1 MQINSS
7 LLPIMNEKNRIL
19 GPKSYVAMWWGDAVM
34 VGSFMLG
41 SSLIPP
47 FGQLN
52 LTQAFLALI
61 LANVLAALL
70 FALNGKVGWKHGIP
84 MVVQLRSSFGPIGA
98 KVPSLMRAVPA
109 LFWYGVQS
117 WLGAMALNQIFT
129 DIIGFNNVWVW
140 FFAFQAF
147 QIYLSAKGIKSIKWI
162 EIVGAIV
169 IMLGVIYLIFLFLDT
184 FGFEVQE
191 TTNIDGSWGIP
202 FWLAMAVLIGQFS
215 ALLLNVS
222 DYTRYFPRKS
232 SGKTFIG
239 SHIVGIVPP
248 MILLP
253 FVGILGAAAVGIWN
267 PVDIISRHISN
278 LFASIVILLFI
289 AIAQITTNL
298 VANIMPPVLVAME
311 LFKISWEKACV
322 IVGVLGVFTCPWW
335 IMTDSAF
342 LMFISV
348 VSAFLG
354 PIFAVMVADFYVIH
368 KGNYN
373 VAKLYEVENLF
384 KAFKGWNPAAFIAI
398 GVGTVFSFINVDLS
412 WLLGII
418 PAAVVYVVVM
428 KVWVVK
434 HERYVSEGMEQSFKN
449 TNHLDLEIQE
459 DVLQKTNTL

>member
-1 MQINSS
+1 MEKNYD
-7 LLPIMNEKNRIL
+7 LRPIMNEKNRIL
-19 GPKSYVAMWWGDAVM
+19 GPKAYVAMWWGDAVM

-70 FALNGKVGWKHGIP
+70 FALNGRVGWKHGIP

-98 KVPSLMRAVPA
+98 KIPSLMRAVPA

-117 WLGAMALNQIFT
+117 WLGAQALNQIFNE
-129 DIIGFNNVWVW
+129 IIGFNNVWVW
-140 FFAFQAF
+140 FFAFQAL

-162 EIVGAIV
+162 EVFGSIV
-169 IMLGVIYLIFLFLDT
+169 IMLGVVYLIFLFLST
-184 FGFEVQE
+184 FGFEVE
-191 TTNIDGSWGIP
+191 KTTNIDGSWGIP

-215 ALLLNVS
+215 ALLMNVS
-222 DYTRYFPRKS
+222 DYTRYFPRKAS
-232 SGKTFIG
+232 AKTFVG
-239 SHIVGIVPP
+239 AHVVGIVPP

-267 PVDIISRHISN
+267 PVDIISGHISS

-298 VANIMPPVLVAME
+298 VANIIPPVLVAMDM
-311 LFKISWEKACV
+311 FKISWEKACV

-335 IMTDSAF
+335 IMTDSTF
-342 LMFISV
+342 LLFISI

-354 PIFAVMVADFYVIH
+354 PIFAVMVADFYFVH
-368 KGNYN
+368 KGNYQ
-373 VAKLYEVENLF
+373 VSKLYDVKDLF
-384 KAFKGWNPAAFIAI
+384 AAFKGWNPAAIIAI
-398 GVGTVFSFINVDLS
+398 VIGTAFSFINVDLS

-418 PAAVVYVVVM
+418 PAAIVYTVLM
-428 KVWVVK
+428 KAWVAK
-434 HERYVSEGMEQSFKN
+434 HDKYVLDGIEQNFEVADMK
-449 TNHLDLEIQE
+449 EQE
-459 DVLQKTNTL
+459 EKAV

>member
-1 MQINSS
+1 MEKNYD
-7 LLPIMNEKNRIL
+7 LKPILNEKNRIL
-19 GPKSYVAMWWGDAVM
+19 GPKAYVAMWWGDAVM

-61 LANVLAALL
+61 FANILAALL
-70 FALNGKVGWKHGIP
+70 FALNGRVGWKHGIP
-84 MVVQLRSSFGPIGA
+84 MVIQLRSSFGPIGA
-98 KVPSLMRAVPA
+98 KIPSLMRAVPA

-117 WLGAMALNQIFT
+117 WLGAQALNQIFM
-129 DIIGFNNVWVW
+129 DIIGFSNVWIW
-140 FFAFQAF
+140 FFGFQAL

-162 EIVGAIV
+162 EVVGSIV
-169 IMLGVIYLIFLFLDT
+169 IMLGVVYLIFLFLST
-184 FGFEVQE
+184 FGFEVEQ
-191 TTNIDGSWGIP
+191 TATIDGSWGIP

-222 DYTRYFPRKS
+222 DYTRYFPRKAS
-232 SGKTFIG
+232 AGTFVG

-267 PVDIISRHISN
+267 PVDIISGHISSV
-278 LFASIVILLFI
+278 FASIVILLFI

-298 VANIMPPVLVAME
+298 VANIMPPVLVAMDI
-311 LFKISWEKACV
+311 FKISWEKACV
-322 IVGVLGVFTCPWW
+322 IVGILGVFTCPWW
-335 IMTDSAF
+335 IMTDSTF
-342 LMFISV
+342 LMFISI

-354 PIFAVMVADFYVIH
+354 PIFAVMVADFYIIH

-373 VAKLYEVENLF
+373 VSKLYDMKVLF
-384 KAFKGWNPAAFIAI
+384 PAFKGWNPAAIIAI
-398 GVGTVFSFINVDLS
+398 AVGTCFSFINVDLS

-418 PAAVVYVVVM
+418 PAGIVYTVLM
-428 KVWVVK
+428 KRWIMK
-434 HERYVSEGMEQSFKN
+434 KDDYVREGIEQSFQQSE
-449 TNHLDLEIQE
+449 HIE
-459 DVLQKTNTL
+459 DQAV